1 MPANRTVGDGR
12 CGDVT
17 LDPGRVAPTM
27 NPAIGPSLEIAG
39 LILAIM
45 SWPCN
50 YLAGND
56 PIAEP

>member
-1 MPANRTVGDGR
+1 
-12 CGDVT
+12 
-17 LDPGRVAPTM
+17 M